1 MLEKLLQE
9 LKDGNYTHALRF
21 LNLLIMLL
29 SREADIIDPI
39 AARDEKSEEYSTKI
53 KYAQQDDDIF
63 WGYVFANVNKEIHFD
78 LPAPM
83 GVTYK
88 DNTFQLYFNPAFIN
102 KDWTVMNLLE
112 IVKHEGYHILYN
124 HMELFKDLEF
134 QQAVNYA
141 TDCEINQY
149 LPNLPKEGIRLDDI
163 KKLTKNKNLK
173 EKAGSL
179 YYYEELKK
187 VLDNLPKDKQCTC
200 GAKEHNERVQ
210 KQQQEQQQQEQSS
223 NGQNSENNKQSSE
236 NQQQSSDEKQQS
248 TNGQSSDN
256 EQEQGSNEQSSENK
270 QEQDSNG
277 QDSENNE
284 QSSENEQQQSSNEQG
299 SGDEQKQGSNGQG
312 SENNEQSSKKQQSN
326 GQSSSEQQEQGSDK
340 ETSKEQNQSPENGNQ
355 KPQNK
360 QNQNAK
366 NPQNRQNEQLQPR
379 KCTCGCNKKNNK
391 FDTHEMWKNIYDP
404 ENNNFIPVSKAT
416 QNLMNEVVRQMDL
429 GSKGRGSL
437 PKNIID
443 QINKLNEPPQIKWQ
457 SLIVKQI
464 GKQVC
469 GKRKSPNRLN
479 RRDPKSIYK
488 KGNLNDRLHP
498 IVVAFD
504 VSGSVSNKELMYF
517 LNELQALS
525 DKMKLPITYIQFD
538 WDIQNVETIAP
549 GMSPSF
555 NLHGRGGTSFQPV
568 FDYLKDEQYPKETQL
583 FIFTDGGGERKIN
596 NRGYK
601 KYQWIISGNQHLS
614 VQNESRPIIRLN
626 IKDFEY

>member
-9 LKDGNYTHALRF
+9 LKDGNYTNALRF

-39 AARDEKSEEYSTKI
+39 AARDEKSEEYGTKI

-83 GVTYK
+83 GVTYR
-88 DNTFQLYFNPAFIN
+88 DNTFQLYFNPAFID

-163 KKLTKNKNLK
+163 KKLTKNNNLK

-187 VLDNLPKDKQCTC
+187 VLDNLPNDKKCTC

-210 KQQQEQQQQEQSS
+210 KQQQEQQQ
-223 NGQNSENNKQSSE
+223 K
-236 NQQQSSDEKQQS
+236 QQQE
-248 TNGQSSDN
+248 
-256 EQEQGSNEQSSENK
+256 
-270 QEQDSNG
+270 
-277 QDSENNE
+277 
-284 QSSENEQQQSSNEQG
+284 
-299 SGDEQKQGSNGQG
+299 QGSNGQG
-312 SENNEQSSKKQQSN
+312 SENNEQSSEKEQQQNS
-326 GQSSSEQQEQGSDK
+326 GDEQEQGSNGQGSENEQEQGSNGQASDNQNGQDNQNQ
-340 ETSKEQNQSPENGNQ
+340 TPQEQNQQGQSQQG
-355 KPQNK
+355 
-360 QNQNAK
+360 QNQQE
-366 NPQNRQNEQLQPR
+366 QNQQEQNNQGQTPSNEQNQEQLKPR
-379 KCTCGCNKKNNK
+379 KCTCACNKKNNK
-391 FDTHEMWKNIYDP
+391 FDTHEMWKDIYNP

-416 QNLMNEVVRQMDL
+416 QNLMNEVVRQMDS
-429 GSKGRGSL
+429 GGKGRGSL
-437 PKNIID
+437 PGNIID

-549 GMSPSF
+549 NEKPSF
-555 NLHGRGGTSFQPV
+555 NLHGRGGTAFQPV
-568 FDYLKDEQYPKETQL
+568 FDYLKEEQYPKETQL
-583 FIFTDGGGERKIN
+583 FIFTDGGGEREIN

-626 IKDFEY
+626 LKDFEY

>member
-9 LKDGNYTHALRF
+9 LKDGNYTNALRF

-39 AARDEKSEEYSTKI
+39 AARDEKSKEYGTKI

-83 GVTYK
+83 GVTYR

-134 QQAVNYA
+134 PQAVNYA

-149 LPNLPKEGIRLDDI
+149 LPNLPKEGIRLEDI
-163 KKLTKNKNLK
+163 KRLTNNNNLK

-187 VLDNLPKDKQCTC
+187 VMDKLPKDQQCTC

-210 KQQQEQQQQEQSS
+210 KQQQEQQQQNSS
-223 NGQNSENNKQSSE
+223 NGQGSQD
-236 NQQQSSDEKQQS
+236 QQE
-248 TNGQSSDN
+248 
-256 EQEQGSNEQSSENK
+256 
-270 QEQDSNG
+270 
-277 QDSENNE
+277 
-284 QSSENEQQQSSNEQG
+284 
-299 SGDEQKQGSNGQG
+299 QGSNGQG
-312 SENNEQSSKKQQSN
+312 SENQSSQDQQNDSNEQGSE
-326 GQSSSEQQEQGSDK
+326 GQGSENQQEQGSNGQDSDNQNDQENK
-340 ETSKEQNQSPENGNQ
+340 NQSSQRQNPQDQHPQEQNNQGQNANNG
-355 KPQNK
+355 
-360 QNQNAK
+360 QNQ
-366 NPQNRQNEQLQPR
+366 EQLKPR

-391 FDTHEMWKNIYDP
+391 FDTHEMWKNIYNP

-416 QNLMNEVVRQMDL
+416 QNLMNEVIRQIDA
-429 GSKGRGSL
+429 GSKERGTI
-437 PKNIID
+437 PGNIID
-443 QINKLNEPPQIKWQ
+443 QINKINEPPQIKWQ
-457 SLIVKQI
+457 SLVVKQI

-517 LNELQALS
+517 LNELQALT
-525 DKMKLPITYIQFD
+525 DKLKLPVTYIQFD
-538 WDIQNVETIAP
+538 WEIQNVDTIAP
-549 GMSPSF
+549 GEKPSF
-555 NLHGRGGTSFQPV
+555 DLHGRGGTTFQPV
-568 FDYLKDEQYPKETQL
+568 FDYLKEEQYPKETQL
-583 FIFTDGGGERKIN
+583 FIFTDGGGEWEIN

-614 VQNESRPIIRLN
+614 VENESRPIIRLN
-626 IKDFEY
+626 VKDFEY

>member
-9 LKDGNYTHALRF
+9 LKDGNYTNALRF

-39 AARDEKSEEYSTKI
+39 AARDEKSEEYGTKI

-83 GVTYK
+83 GVTYR
-88 DNTFQLYFNPAFIN
+88 DNTFQLYFNPAFID

-134 QQAVNYA
+134 LQAVNYA

-149 LPNLPKEGIRLDDI
+149 LPNLPKEGIRLEDI
-163 KKLTKNKNLK
+163 KRLTNNNNLK

-187 VLDNLPKDKQCTC
+187 VMDKLPNDQQCTC
-200 GAKEHNERVQ
+200 GAKEHNEPVQ
-210 KQQQEQQQQEQSS
+210 KQQQEQQQQNSS
-223 NGQNSENNKQSSE
+223 NGQGSQD
-236 NQQQSSDEKQQS
+236 Q
-248 TNGQSSDN
+248 
-256 EQEQGSNEQSSENK
+256 QEQGSNGEGSKNQSS
-270 QEQDSNG
+270 QD
-277 QDSENNE
+277 
-284 QSSENEQQQSSNEQG
+284 QQNDSNEQG
-299 SGDEQKQGSNGQG
+299 SENQQEQGSNGQG
-312 SENNEQSSKKQQSN
+312 YQDQQEQSSDNQQKQNNQGQDANN
-326 GQSSSEQQEQGSDK
+326 GQNQEQLK
-340 ETSKEQNQSPENGNQ
+340 
-355 KPQNK
+355 
-360 QNQNAK
+360 
-366 NPQNRQNEQLQPR
+366 PR

-391 FDTHEMWKNIYDP
+391 FDTHEMWKNIYNP

-429 GSKGRGSL
+429 RSKGRGSL
-437 PKNIID
+437 PGNIID

-504 VSGSVSNKELMYF
+504 VSCSVSNKELMYF

-538 WDIQNVETIAP
+538 WEIQNVDTIAP
-549 GMSPSF
+549 GEKPSF
-555 NLHGRGGTSFQPV
+555 DLHGCGGTSFQPV
-568 FDYLKDEQYPKETQL
+568 FDYLKNEQYPKETQL
-583 FIFTDGGGERKIN
+583 FIFTDGGGEREIN

>member
-9 LKDGNYTHALRF
+9 LKDGNYTNALRF

-29 SREADIIDPI
+29 SREADVIDPI
-39 AARDEKSEEYSTKI
+39 AARDEKSKEYGTRI

-83 GVTYK
+83 GVTYR
-88 DNTFQLYFNPAFIN
+88 DNTFQLYFNPAFID

-187 VLDNLPKDKQCTC
+187 VLDNLPNDKKCTC

-210 KQQQEQQQQEQSS
+210 KQQQEQQQKQQQEQGS
-223 NGQNSENNKQSSE
+223 NGQNSENE
-236 NQQQSSDEKQQS
+236 QQNDS
-248 TNGQSSDN
+248 NGQ
-256 EQEQGSNEQSSENK
+256 GSGEQSSEK
-270 QEQDSNG
+270 
-277 QDSENNE
+277 
-284 QSSENEQQQSSNEQG
+284 EQQQN
-299 SGDEQKQGSNGQG
+299 SGDEQQQGSNGQASDNQNG
-312 SENNEQSSKKQQSN
+312 QDNQNQTPQKQNQQGQSQQEQNQQEQNNQGQTPSN
-326 GQSSSEQQEQGSDK
+326 GQNQEQLK
-340 ETSKEQNQSPENGNQ
+340 
-355 KPQNK
+355 
-360 QNQNAK
+360 
-366 NPQNRQNEQLQPR
+366 PR

-416 QNLMNEVVRQMDL
+416 QNLMNEVVRQMDS
-429 GSKGRGSL
+429 GGKGRGSL
-437 PKNIID
+437 PGNIID

-549 GMSPSF
+549 NEKPSF

-583 FIFTDGGGERKIN
+583 FIFTDGGGEREIN

-614 VQNESRPIIRLN
+614 VQNESRPVIRLN
-626 IKDFEY
+626 LKDFEY

>member
-9 LKDGNYTHALRF
+9 LKDGNYTNALRF

-29 SREADIIDPI
+29 SREADVIDPI
-39 AARDEKSEEYSTKI
+39 AARDEKSKEYGTRI
-53 KYAQQDDDIF
+53 KYTQQDDDIF

-83 GVTYK
+83 GVTYR
-88 DNTFQLYFNPAFIN
+88 DNTFQLYFNPAYID

-163 KKLTKNKNLK
+163 KKLTKNNNLK

-187 VLDNLPKDKQCTC
+187 VLDNLPNDKKCTC

-210 KQQQEQQQQEQSS
+210 KQQQEQQ
-223 NGQNSENNKQSSE
+223 NSQ
-236 NQQQSSDEKQQS
+236 
-248 TNGQSSDN
+248 GQSSQDQ
-256 EQEQGSNEQSSENK
+256 QE
-270 QEQDSNG
+270 
-277 QDSENNE
+277 
-284 QSSENEQQQSSNEQG
+284 
-299 SGDEQKQGSNGQG
+299 QGSNGQG
-312 SENNEQSSKKQQSN
+312 SENNEQSSEN
-326 GQSSSEQQEQGSDK
+326 GQGQNSGDEQEQNSNRQGSENEQEQGSNGQGSDNQNGQDNQNQ
-340 ETSKEQNQSPENGNQ
+340 TPQEQNQKG
-355 KPQNK
+355 
-360 QNQNAK
+360 QNQQEQNQQEQNNQGQ
-366 NPQNRQNEQLQPR
+366 NPQNGQTEQLKPR

-391 FDTHEMWKNIYDP
+391 FDTHEMWKDIYNP

-416 QNLMNEVVRQMDL
+416 QNLMNEVVRQMDS
-429 GSKGRGSL
+429 GGKGRGSL
-437 PKNIID
+437 PGNIIY

-464 GKQVC
+464 GKQIC

-549 GMSPSF
+549 NEKPSF

-583 FIFTDGGGERKIN
+583 FIFTDGGGEREIN

-626 IKDFEY
+626 LKDFEY

>member
-29 SREADIIDPI
+29 SREADVIDPI
-39 AARDEKSEEYSTKI
+39 AARDEKSKEYGTRI

-83 GVTYK
+83 GVTYR
-88 DNTFQLYFNPAFIN
+88 DNTFQLYFNPAFID

-187 VLDNLPKDKQCTC
+187 VLDNLPNDKKCTC

-210 KQQQEQQQQEQSS
+210 KQQQEQQ
-223 NGQNSENNKQSSE
+223 NSQ
-236 NQQQSSDEKQQS
+236 
-248 TNGQSSDN
+248 GQSSQDQ
-256 EQEQGSNEQSSENK
+256 QE
-270 QEQDSNG
+270 
-277 QDSENNE
+277 
-284 QSSENEQQQSSNEQG
+284 
-299 SGDEQKQGSNGQG
+299 QGSNGQG
-312 SENNEQSSKKQQSN
+312 SENNEQSSENRQR
-326 GQSSSEQQEQGSDK
+326 QSSGDEQDQSSNAQGSDNQNGQ
-340 ETSKEQNQSPENGNQ
+340 ENQNQT
-355 KPQNK
+355 PQK
-360 QNQNAK
+360 QNNQRQDANNGQN
-366 NPQNRQNEQLQPR
+366 QEQLKPR

-416 QNLMNEVVRQMDL
+416 QNLMNEVVRQMDSR
-429 GSKGRGSL
+429 GKGRGSL
-437 PKNIID
+437 PGNIID

-549 GMSPSF
+549 NEKPSF

-583 FIFTDGGGERKIN
+583 FIFTDGGGEREIN

-601 KYQWIISGNQHLS
+601 KYQWIISGNQYLS

-626 IKDFEY
+626 LKDFEY